1 MDLHKPRPVDQPGPG
16 EGGAPGDTSQPGTN
30 ASGVESEGDSASA
43 QQGAGAGTGEGGE
56 TTREQGAASAADLEV
71 GAGEDPADSNV
82 STGGVA
88 EADPTALEGANPG
101 VALPSSS
108 GEQGVQTSSDGGS
121 AMRGSGTGVTAGS
134 GFAVQGEVG
143 DAGPDSN
150 RVPAE
155 HRDTVERY
163 FSNGGGE

>member
-1 MDLHKPRPVDQPGPG
+1 AT
-16 EGGAPGDTSQPGTN
+16 GGA
-30 ASGVESEGDSASA
+30 
-43 QQGAGAGTGEGGE
+43 
-56 TTREQGAASAADLEV
+56 
-71 GAGEDPADSNV
+71 
-82 STGGVA
+82 A

-108 GEQGVQTSSDGGS
+108 GQQGVQTSSDGGS
-121 AMRGSGTGVTAGS
+121 AMRGSGAGVTAGS

-155 HRDTVERY
+155 HRETVERY
-163 FSNGGGE
+163 FSDGGGE

>member
-1 MDLHKPRPVDQPGPG
+1 VQSK
-16 EGGAPGDTSQPGTN
+16 GDTAN
-30 ASGVESEGDSASA
+30 A
-43 QQGAGAGTGEGGE
+43 QQGAGAGTGKSGDPTG
-56 TTREQGAASAADLEV
+56 EQGSTSAANLSI
-71 GAGEDPADSNV
+71 GAGEKPADSDV
-82 STGGVA
+82 STGGAA
-88 EADPTALEGANPG
+88 EADPTALDGANPG
-101 VALPSSS
+101 VTLPSSS
-108 GEQGVQTSSDGGS
+108 GQQGVQTSSDGGS
-121 AMRGSGTGVTAGS
+121 AMRGSGAGVTAGS

>member
-1 MDLHKPRPVDQPGPG
+1 
-16 EGGAPGDTSQPGTN
+16 
-30 ASGVESEGDSASA
+30 
-43 QQGAGAGTGEGGE
+43 
-56 TTREQGAASAADLEV
+56 V
-71 GAGEDPADSNV
+71 GAGEDPADANI
-82 STGGVA
+82 STGGAA
-88 EADPTALEGANPG
+88 EVDPAALEGANPG

-108 GEQGVQTSSDGGS
+108 GQQGVQTSSDGGS
-121 AMRGSGTGVTAGS
+121 AMRGSGAGVTAGS

-155 HRDTVERY
+155 HRETVERY